1 MIANPGEPD
10 KEGDIDGLQA
20 TAAET
25 GGTFA
30 QLGTG
35 GSAEDVVEAINE
47 LEAAKIER
55 PPLVQTLDEPRTGQV
70 IAGIGVGLLVL
81 VWAAQGLISLA
92 GRRSSAMST
101 ALVLARRIGI
111 VVALVLVLLQPGFGT
126 RAAPTQLSD
135 IEVLVVVDRTRS
147 MAALDYQGG
156 PRVYGAQ
163 RDLAELADALP
174 GARFALLT
182 YGSDVELELPFTSD
196 ATTFGTAI
204 ETLRLE
210 GPFDGSGSLADRPLE
225 AMREILER
233 ADEQHPDRRRMV
245 VYVSDGENTADG
257 EQASFSELEDLVDG
271 GVVLG
276 YGTEEGAK
284 MPEADNLS
292 TEDGYVYDQDK
303 GEDAISRIDE
313 DNLEAIAAELGIDY
327 AHRTEPGGM
336 RALADDFEASYALDE
351 GADAPAE
358 HDLTWLFGLILLG
371 LVLLELRTWW
381 RALWTSHT
389 ALAPAR
395 KEAT

>member
-1 MIANPGEPD
+1 
-10 KEGDIDGLQA
+10 
-20 TAAET
+20 
-25 GGTFA
+25 
-30 QLGTG
+30 
-35 GSAEDVVEAINE
+35 
-47 LEAAKIER
+47 
-55 PPLVQTLDEPRTGQV
+55 
-70 IAGIGVGLLVL
+70 
-81 VWAAQGLISLA
+81 
-92 GRRSSAMST
+92 MST
-101 ALVLARRIGI
+101 VLLLARRIGI
-111 VVALVLVLLQPGFGT
+111 VAALVMILLQPGFGT

-135 IEVLVVVDRTRS
+135 VEVLVVVDRTRS
-147 MAALDYQGG
+147 MAALDYQDG

-163 RDLAELADALP
+163 RDLADLAEALP

-182 YGSDVELELPFTSD
+182 YGTDVELELPFTSD
-196 ATTFGTAI
+196 ATTFGTAV

-233 ADEQHPDRRRMV
+233 AEEQHPDRRRAV
-245 VYVSDGENTADG
+245 VYVGDGENTAES
-257 EQASFSELEDLVDG
+257 EQASFDGLEDLVDG

-284 MPEADNLS
+284 MPEADDLS
-292 TEDGYVYDQDK
+292 TADGYIYDQDR

-313 DNLEAIAAELGIDY
+313 DNLRTIADELGVAY

-336 RALADDFEASYALDE
+336 RAIADDLEATYAADE

-358 HDLTWLFGLILLG
+358 HDLTWVFGLLLLG
-371 LVLLELRTWW
+371 LVLLELRSWW

-395 KEAT
+395 NPTGPGPGRPA

>member
-1 MIANPGEPD
+1 
-10 KEGDIDGLQA
+10 
-20 TAAET
+20 
-25 GGTFA
+25 
-30 QLGTG
+30 
-35 GSAEDVVEAINE
+35 
-47 LEAAKIER
+47 
-55 PPLVQTLDEPRTGQV
+55 
-70 IAGIGVGLLVL
+70 
-81 VWAAQGLISLA
+81 
-92 GRRSSAMST
+92 MST

-147 MAALDYQGG
+147 MAALDYQDG

-163 RDLAELADALP
+163 QDLAELADALP

-196 ATTFGTAI
+196 STTFGTAI

-233 ADEQHPDRRRMV
+233 AEEQHPDRRRMV

-292 TEDGYVYDQDK
+292 TEDGYLYDQDK

-313 DNLEAIAAELGIDY
+313 GNLEAIAAELGVDY
-327 AHRTEPGGM
+327 AHRAEPGGM
-336 RALADDFEASYALDE
+336 RALADDFEASYTLDE

-371 LVLLELRTWW
+371 LVLLELRSWW

>member
-1 MIANPGEPD
+1 M
-10 KEGDIDGLQA
+10 
-20 TAAET
+20 
-25 GGTFA
+25 
-30 QLGTG
+30 
-35 GSAEDVVEAINE
+35 
-47 LEAAKIER
+47 
-55 PPLVQTLDEPRTGQV
+55 
-70 IAGIGVGLLVL
+70 
-81 VWAAQGLISLA
+81 
-92 GRRSSAMST
+92 
-101 ALVLARRIGI
+101 
-111 VVALVLVLLQPGFGT
+111 
-126 RAAPTQLSD
+126 
-135 IEVLVVVDRTRS
+135 
-147 MAALDYQGG
+147 
-156 PRVYGAQ
+156 
-163 RDLAELADALP
+163 
-174 GARFALLT
+174 
-182 YGSDVELELPFTSD
+182 ELELPFTSD

-245 VYVSDGENTADG
+245 VFVSDGENTADG

-271 GVVLG
+271 GIVLG

-284 MPEADNLS
+284 MPEADDLS

-313 DNLEAIAAELGIDY
+313 DNLETIAAELGIDY

-336 RALADDFEASYALDE
+336 RALADDFESSYALDE
-351 GADAPAE
+351 GADAPAK

-371 LVLLELRTWW
+371 LVLLELRSWW

>member
-1 MIANPGEPD
+1 
-10 KEGDIDGLQA
+10 
-20 TAAET
+20 
-25 GGTFA
+25 
-30 QLGTG
+30 
-35 GSAEDVVEAINE
+35 
-47 LEAAKIER
+47 
-55 PPLVQTLDEPRTGQV
+55 
-70 IAGIGVGLLVL
+70 
-81 VWAAQGLISLA
+81 
-92 GRRSSAMST
+92 MST

-147 MAALDYQGG
+147 MAALDYQDG

-163 RDLAELADALP
+163 QDLAELADALP

-182 YGSDVELELPFTSD
+182 YGSHVELELPFTSD
-196 ATTFGTAI
+196 STTFGTAI

-233 ADEQHPDRRRMV
+233 AEEQHPDRRRMV

-271 GVVLG
+271 GIVLG
-276 YGTEEGAK
+276 YGTEEGAT

-292 TEDGYVYDQDK
+292 TEDGYIYDQDK

-336 RALADDFEASYALDE
+336 RALADDFEASYTLDE

-371 LVLLELRTWW
+371 LVLLELRSWW